1 MLTEATATQMKVGDR
16 DDAEQSIV
24 GGARYLRVIEKK
36 IPRRIREPNRMW
48 LTLAGYNVGF
58 GHLEDARILTERDGA
73 NPDLWMEVKQRL
85 PLLADK
91 AHYSTVKR
99 GFARGQEPVDY
110 VDNIRN
116 YYDLLVWYTTTTD
129 ANMRHRLLAE
139 EPGEP
144 VIPPVA
150 NATAR

>member
-1 MLTEATATQMKVGDR
+1 MRLRRSPTESMWNALRIVAELPRLGLEPVPS
-16 DDAEQSIV
+16 DANFV
-24 GGARYLRVIEKK
+24 L
-36 IPRRIREPNRMW
+36 
-48 LTLAGYNVGF
+48 F

-110 VDNIRN
+110 VDNIPN